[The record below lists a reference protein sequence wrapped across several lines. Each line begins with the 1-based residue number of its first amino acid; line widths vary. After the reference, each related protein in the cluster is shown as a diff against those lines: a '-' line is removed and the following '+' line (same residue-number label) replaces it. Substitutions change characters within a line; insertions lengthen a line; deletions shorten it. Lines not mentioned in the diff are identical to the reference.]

1 MAKQVWKVIR
11 NNGISNKKKFLD
23 IVPCSRIYY
32 FINRKLIESNYKSD
46 QFYMENKHNI
56 YFTTIWTEAK
66 RNLLYGWLYTIAYL
80 TTFRVL
86 YQ

>member
-1 MAKQVWKVIR
+1 MR
-11 NNGISNKKKFLD
+11 NNNIPIKKKFLN
-23 IVPCSRIYY
+23 IISHIRIYY

-66 RNLLYGWLYTIAYL
+66 RNLLYG
-80 TTFRVL
+80 
-86 YQ
+86 